1 MDTNKINLDIDYD
14 ISLLF
19 DNENNIKTE
28 CSYIY
33 LIEKYD
39 VNEKQTI
46 FKFGKTNRNINERLK
61 EHGREGKILL
71 ILDINDCSSIEKKI
85 LQILSNDVNIKKLK
99 NIGNEYFYCEN
110 KSYIIEKIITNIN

>member
-1 MDTNKINLDIDYD
+1 MNTLLDNNPDLFKVYEFNNKIRLGKTIDSGYVIGNLDIDYD

-46 FKFGKTNRNINERLK
+46 FKFGKTNRNRAN
-61 EHGREGKILL
+61 
-71 ILDINDCSSIEKKI
+71 
-85 LQILSNDVNIKKLK
+85 
-99 NIGNEYFYCEN
+99 
-110 KSYIIEKIITNIN
+110 